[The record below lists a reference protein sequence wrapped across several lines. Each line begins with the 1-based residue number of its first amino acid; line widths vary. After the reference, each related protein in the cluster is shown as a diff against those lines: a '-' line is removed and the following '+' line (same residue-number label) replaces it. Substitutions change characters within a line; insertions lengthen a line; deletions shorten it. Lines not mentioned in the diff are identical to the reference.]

1 MRIWLFSIVYFV
13 LFSKKDHI
21 ELLQNY
27 FHVLKLVSSAGSML
41 GCLMGAR
48 LGNTSIPE
56 KWRENVLNAKPL
68 YDIAQHLAELAT
80 KTDKVLG
87 TPCCEIHSLQHLIDM
102 ECLKY
107 IDNDDDN

>member
-1 MRIWLFSIVYFV
+1 
-13 LFSKKDHI
+13 
-21 ELLQNY
+21 
-27 FHVLKLVSSAGSML
+27 ML

-48 LGNTSIPE
+48 LGCSSIPE

-68 YDIAQHLAELAT
+68 YDTAQHLAELAT
-80 KTDKVLG
+80 KSDKVLG

-107 IDNDDDN
+107 VENEDDDN